1 MITNFLD
8 RLLSILSYIVF
19 VFIDI
24 YINLRIFFR
33 GTSSNKKLNFK
44 EYFVSIENEDH
55 TICEIGDHQAISDK
69 TLLLIGG
76 IPTDPIES
84 MSWLAHELHK
94 IDSTLRI
101 IIFNMP
107 YYDEHFDIE
116 YSDEF
121 AISNGESFITRK
133 EIDFSTHKID
143 PKFSHINQSKT
154 VNLIMNKMEID
165 AAHVIGH
172 DRGAVILENLC
183 INNPEKVI
191 TYSRAAQVWNYIEP
205 EWKNLAPKIPIGP
218 PHKLMSI
225 YHQFRIL
232 FFQVLNFNKPI
243 RLLSETFEINAKSSK
258 RDNDLYDRYTILKYK
273 SQVSYKKYFK
283 KIQQSF
289 IQGGLDI
296 EVQNR
301 IKLKNT
307 SIPIMQFQ
315 GEDEFKRA
323 SNGSLISDQPYF
335 GKYNLFRNEIEDI
348 YPSAVDQSSVPL
360 KKEYLSDLGLY
371 KEIQLKEGATF
382 NKFCLIPDA
391 AHFNVIENPIACA
404 HAIYDFIN
412 T

>member
-55 TICEIGDHQAISDK
+55 TICEIGDDQATSDK

-143 PKFSHINQSKT
+143 PKFSHVNQSKT
-154 VNLIMNKMEID
+154 VNLLMNKMEID
-165 AAHVIGH
+165 SALFIDGKDVEKNFEYALRNVPKTDFLPISGLNVYDIIRRNFLVISEKALLG
-172 DRGAVILENLC
+172 
-183 INNPEKVI
+183 INE
-191 TYSRAAQVWNYIEP
+191 RF
-205 EWKNLAPKIPIGP
+205 KN
-218 PHKLMSI
+218 
-225 YHQFRIL
+225 
-232 FFQVLNFNKPI
+232 V
-243 RLLSETFEINAKSSK
+243 
-258 RDNDLYDRYTILKYK
+258 
-273 SQVSYKKYFK
+273 
-283 KIQQSF
+283 
-289 IQGGLDI
+289 
-296 EVQNR
+296 
-301 IKLKNT
+301 
-307 SIPIMQFQ
+307 
-315 GEDEFKRA
+315 
-323 SNGSLISDQPYF
+323 
-335 GKYNLFRNEIEDI
+335 
-348 YPSAVDQSSVPL
+348 
-360 KKEYLSDLGLY
+360 
-371 KEIQLKEGATF
+371 
-382 NKFCLIPDA
+382 
-391 AHFNVIENPIACA
+391 
-404 HAIYDFIN
+404 
-412 T
+412 